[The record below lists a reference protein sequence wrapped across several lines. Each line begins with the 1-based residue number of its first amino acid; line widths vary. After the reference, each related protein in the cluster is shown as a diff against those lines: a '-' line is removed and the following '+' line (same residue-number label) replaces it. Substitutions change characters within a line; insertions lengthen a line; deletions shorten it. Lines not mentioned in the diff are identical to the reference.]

1 MGSRVRSKRSGGGA
15 CGRIRARRGTGRCG
29 DGRESGKRC
38 QRTSWFVSE
47 TIQHAWAQE
56 LEPSSETRLYR
67 WDRKTIPLGDLARRQ
82 VFKEAQ
88 QDRGAV
94 RLVEREDRL
103 EENAL
108 YFGALEQLSGSGV
121 RNRGGFDRGSFV
133 SDPRRSVSM
142 DSGGHTA

>member
-1 MGSRVRSKRSGGGA
+1 MDSRGRSKRSGGA
-15 CGRIRARRGTGRCG
+15 CGRSRARRRTGRG
-29 DGRESGKRC
+29 ADSRESGKRC
-38 QRTSWFVSE
+38 QRMSWFVSE
-47 TIQHAWAQE
+47 AIQHAWAQE

-82 VFKEAQ
+82 VFEKTQ

-108 YFGALEQLSGSGV
+108 YFGALEQLSGSGI
-121 RNRGGFDRGSFV
+121 RNRGCFNRGSFV
-133 SDPRRSVSM
+133 SDSRRSVSM